1 MLKIKLV
8 EKYFSYKV
16 DGFYEI
22 GECRLDIAYLNH
34 WPQIPS
40 CATFTFL
47 SCKPMAAEE
56 VWYAY
61 QRHGAP
67 SSTRQHP
74 KETIV
79 YRLFTKTEQTDVFSV
94 EGKYAFLHLC

>member
-1 MLKIKLV
+1 
-8 EKYFSYKV
+8 
-16 DGFYEI
+16 
-22 GECRLDIAYLNH
+22 
-34 WPQIPS
+34 
-40 CATFTFL
+40 
-47 SCKPMAAEE
+47 MAAEE

-74 KETIV
+74 KEIIVQAV
-79 YRLFTKTEQTDVFSV
+79 YRDRTQTDVFSE